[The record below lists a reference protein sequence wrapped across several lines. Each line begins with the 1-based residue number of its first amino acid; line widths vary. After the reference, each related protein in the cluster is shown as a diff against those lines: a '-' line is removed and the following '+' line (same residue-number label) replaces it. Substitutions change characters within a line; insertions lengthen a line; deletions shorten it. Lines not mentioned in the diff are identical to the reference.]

1 MAFRLKFH
9 NILNH
14 NIYFV
19 HWDAYKCISIIKF
32 GWVVLTL
39 ALKFLCL
46 ETLASETRNE
56 TCDFST
62 PFLAPS
68 CTYFLF
74 AYYAGHTINVQK
86 LWNNSTIMYWEVIIA
101 NSISYPANNQDIW
114 SNSEDFLINTRK
126 LRFEFLMKH
135 KMHTTWQ
142 RLSIYLTLSFWPSM
156 LQNCW

>member
-1 MAFRLKFH
+1 MEFCLKFR

-14 NIYFV
+14 NIYSV

-39 ALKFLCL
+39 ALTFLCL

-68 CTYFLF
+68 CTYFSF
-74 AYYAGHTINVQK
+74 AYYAGHTINIQK
-86 LWNNSTIMYWEVIIA
+86 LMEYFYNYVLRRHHIVL
-101 NSISYPANNQDIW
+101 
-114 SNSEDFLINTRK
+114 SNYSRYMINFEDFLINTLK

-135 KMHTTWQ
+135 EMHTTWQ